1 MTAIYTQLESLFKAQ
16 KWQDCIN
23 TAKTITNPQSELDN
37 TQLIWLYWWQG
48 QAHKNLGQYEQ
59 AEQAFQALID
69 KFPNHHRG
77 YEGMVN
83 VAQHGRNLEQIHERA
98 MTFREKFPDMW
109 HSYWWIGQNYKNLG
123 QYEQAEAEFG
133 RFMEKFPTMHQGLE
147 GMVNVAQHQKDWQKT
162 VERATIFQ
170 EKFPNLWHSYWWL
183 GQAHKNLHQYKQAQG
198 QFTQLADKFPAM
210 HHGYQGLIEV
220 AQQQQDWQQVIKHTK
235 TLQAKFPNMWQGY
248 WWQGHAY
255 KNLRQYEQAEQQ
267 FSLLIEK
274 FPQMHQG
281 YEGMVNIAQHQG
293 DQKVIIERATA
304 FREKFP
310 HMWQSYWWVGQ
321 SYKNQYQYAP
331 AYAEFEKLI
340 ELSPRIHQGLEGLI
354 NVSQHENDWQKT
366 AELSKQ
372 FIKQFPHMWQGYWWL
387 GHAHKNLAEYEQAE
401 QQFAH
406 LMKAF
411 PQNHYGIQGLIDTA
425 NHQANWQSALAWCD
439 AGIELLPK
447 HTSFYSQRGTALVR
461 LKRFDEAES
470 YFLALSKQF
479 PDDPSPLTGLASMY
493 YTLRKW
499 EKSIITLQK
508 ALLHFPKQ
516 EHIARQLINS
526 YLIYNEPEDA
536 LSIFNQYLGNHDSI
550 ANQLL
555 LARIYQIQHGNG
567 YYLDMLEALYEKH
580 PEDISVAITYAN
592 ALINLTLEEV

>member
-1 MTAIYTQLESLFKAQ
+1 M
-16 KWQDCIN
+16 
-23 TAKTITNPQSELDN
+23 
-37 TQLIWLYWWQG
+37 
-48 QAHKNLGQYEQ
+48 
-59 AEQAFQALID
+59 AFVL
-69 KFPNHHRG
+69 
-77 YEGMVN
+77 
-83 VAQHGRNLEQIHERA
+83 VA
-98 MTFREKFPDMW
+98 W
-109 HSYWWIGQNYKNLG
+109 QNYKNLG

-198 QFTQLADKFPAM
+198 QFTQLADKFPTM

-235 TLQAKFPNMWQGY
+235 TLQAKFSNMWQGY

-340 ELSPRIHQGLEGLI
+340 ELSPQIHQGLEGLI

-366 AELSKQ
+366 TELSKQ
-372 FIKQFPHMWQGYWWL
+372 FIEQFPHMWQGYWWL

-447 HTSFYSQRGTALVR
+447 HTSFYSQRGTALVH

-470 YFLALSKQF
+470 YFF
-479 PDDPSPLTGLASMY
+479 SP
-493 YTLRKW
+493 K
-499 EKSIITLQK
+499 
-508 ALLHFPKQ
+508 
-516 EHIARQLINS
+516 
-526 YLIYNEPEDA
+526 
-536 LSIFNQYLGNHDSI
+536 
-550 ANQLL
+550 
-555 LARIYQIQHGNG
+555 
-567 YYLDMLEALYEKH
+567 
-580 PEDISVAITYAN
+580 
-592 ALINLTLEEV
+592 

>member
-23 TAKTITNPQSELDN
+23 TAKTIADPQSELDN
-37 TQLIWLYWWQG
+37 TQLIWFYWWQG
-48 QAHKNLGQYEQ
+48 QSHKNLGQYEQ
-59 AEQAFQALID
+59 AEQAFKALID

-281 YEGMVNIAQHQG
+281 YEGIVNIAQHQG

-372 FIKQFPHMWQGYWWL
+372 FIEQFPHMWQGYWWL

-425 NHQANWQSALAWCD
+425 NHQANWQSALAWCE

-447 HTSFYSQRGTALVR
+447 HTSFYSQRGTALAN

-550 ANQLL
+550 TNQLL

-567 YYLDMLEALYEKH
+567 YYLDTLEALYEKH